1 VIEIRQAL
9 GGPDMEAALALRHAV
24 FIDEQ
29 QVDAE
34 HEHDDHD
41 AVATHFIAVD
51 DGRVVATCR
60 VFGSGDRCVR
70 LGRLAVD
77 ASARRRGV
85 ASALLVRGE
94 QWARERAATEMVLAA
109 QTNARPLYEQA
120 GYVAR
125 GDAFM
130 EAGIE
135 HVMMHKPL
143 V

>member
-1 VIEIRQAL
+1 MIEVRQAL
-9 GGPDMEAALALRHAV
+9 DGPEMEAALALRHAV
-24 FIDEQ
+24 FIEEQ

-34 HEHDDHD
+34 HEYDDHD
-41 AVATHFIAVD
+41 AVATHFVAID

-60 VFGSGDRCVR
+60 VFPDGDRCVR
-70 LGRLAVD
+70 LGRLAVE
-77 ASARRRGV
+77 ASARRRGI
-85 ASALLVRGE
+85 ASALLVRSE
-94 QWARERAATEMVLAA
+94 QWAREHEATEMVLAA
-109 QTNARPLYEQA
+109 QTDARPLYEQV